1 MKQVATGSIIMM
13 LGALSAG
20 CVTPVAG
27 ADEVTITI
35 NPADVSACS
44 AVGRID
50 DTAMIN
56 PDRNIAKNQAAGL
69 SANVI
74 LNTGRGGI
82 AYRCGK
88 AAVPSQ

>member
-1 MKQVATGSIIMM
+1 MNQVASGCIIMM

-20 CVTPVAG
+20 CVTPAPG
-27 ADEVTITI
+27 ADDVTITN
-35 NPADVSACS
+35 NPADVAACT
-44 AVGRID
+44 AVGKVSSD
-50 DTAMIN
+50 AMISL
-56 PDRNIAKNQAAGL
+56 DRHVAQNEAAGF

-74 LNTGRGGI
+74 LNTGRGGV